1 MGAIGQVRDHLAAAL
16 AEVGVPVYPRPAG
29 AVPPPCVLLVPREPY
44 VDPGAAWGSRS
55 VGLDVRL
62 VVGDSPDAT
71 AVLDDLIDAVVT
83 ALQSAATEVGTVPA
97 PQPDE
102 QQAVLVVDIPTTTNW
117 KEE

>member
-1 MGAIGQVRDHLAAAL
+1 MGAIGQVRDYLATAL
-16 AEVGVPVYPRPAG
+16 AGVGVPVYPRPVG

-44 VDPGAAWGSRS
+44 VSPSTAWGSRS

-71 AVLDDLIDAVVT
+71 AVLDDLIDAVMD
-83 ALQSAATEVGTVPA
+83 ALAASTVEVGAIPA

-102 QQAVLVVDIPTTTNW
+102 QGVLVVDIPTTTNW
-117 KEE
+117 TEE